1 MVEDNEIQFGS
12 DSRPGALH
20 IPSDSPPPQIRFM
33 EYDSDTLV
41 EGDIDDPEELRPYST
56 TAKTTWIDIQGLG
69 DEARLE
75 AIGDILAIHSL
86 ALADAVNI
94 PQRAKAQQYPAHVV
108 IILRAPREPFRAGDG
123 VPQVCILLAD
133 GYVVSFQER
142 YFGFFDDV
150 RLRMR
155 DRDSTLRSEGPA
167 YLVHAL
173 IDAVVDRYY
182 PIVDAL
188 ADELDELESQI
199 LSDPSPE
206 LVNRL
211 HQIQRRV
218 TILRRVARPQVDAI
232 HHLTRLDSDFVPDA
246 VQIFLKDA
254 EDHAQQIMGRLDA
267 LREMATDMM
276 GAVLAM
282 LGHRQNEVMKVLT
295 LVGSIFIPLTFIAG
309 IYGMNFEYMPE
320 LKSRSGYPYAL
331 GAMAFIASAMVL
343 FFRFRGW
350 IGGSKRD

>member
-1 MVEDNEIQFGS
+1 
-12 DSRPGALH
+12 
-20 IPSDSPPPQIRFM
+20 
-33 EYDSDTLV
+33 
-41 EGDIDDPEELRPYST
+41 
-56 TAKTTWIDIQGLG
+56 
-69 DEARLE
+69 
-75 AIGDILAIHSL
+75 
-86 ALADAVNI
+86 
-94 PQRAKAQQYPAHVV
+94 
-108 IILRAPREPFRAGDG
+108 
-123 VPQVCILLAD
+123 
-133 GYVVSFQER
+133 
-142 YFGFFDDV
+142 V

-206 LVNRL
+206 LVNGL